1 MSSILELASQASWY
15 CTPTR
20 FVLIVGARTANKNIF
35 FRYPL
40 LQTQVYDGLMNL
52 YVRHGIYLQLQTKLR
67 MYSWKY
73 YFLSLVAANVILHL
87 HFFGNIASSHLLNAD
102 VLLNGYLRA
111 PRGGGGE

>member
-1 MSSILELASQASWY
+1 MSSVLELASQASWY

-87 HFFGNIASSHLLNAD
+87 HFLEILL
-102 VLLNGYLRA
+102 LLICLMQMSFLMDTHYIICQRNT
-111 PRGGGGE
+111 